1 MIHRPLKCIHF
12 TWQINLFH
20 AKQLFTKTTMVWICL
35 HSRVNSKLSL
45 FINISV
51 VFCLPFHYFFLLCL
65 KNEHSWLSHSATCLK
80 KMSNV
85 LYIFPT
91 FHSAYV
97 HFTEIHCILALDF
110 VIHIVVFPFISHCNN
125 RIFFCQMY
133 LNYEVKRKNTV
144 CLRIDDGLLI
154 KEHR

>member
-1 MIHRPLKCIHF
+1 MIHGPLKCIHF

-51 VFCLPFHYFFLLCL
+51 VFCLPFHFFSVVPEKWTQLTFPFCHLFK
-65 KNEHSWLSHSATCLK
+65 KNEQRTVHFSYLSFS
-80 KMSNV
+80 
-85 LYIFPT
+85 IRT
-91 FHSAYV
+91 FHRDSL
-97 HFTEIHCILALDF
+97 HFSSRFRYPHR
-110 VIHIVVFPFISHCNN
+110 VFSFISYCNN
-125 RIFFCQMY
+125 RIFLCQMY